1 MVDVIKAEDVAKF
14 PDANLAESLQRLPGV
29 AVARDGGEGRSISV
43 RGLGPDFTR
52 VRLNG
57 LEAQTTSNG
66 FEGINR
72 TRGFDFNVFASE
84 LFSSLTVR
92 KTPSAETEEGSL
104 GATVDLQTGRPFDK
118 PGTQF
123 AVSTKASYN
132 DLSEETDPRFA
143 MLASQDFLR
152 RQLRRAVLGRV
163 FGERQDQPGEPQP
176 QLGSHDRE
184 RRLVRSR
191 RIPRASASASIPP
204 ASRTRSCASTTIYHP
219 RIPRLA
225 QFGVDNERLGPH
237 RRAAVAGRPSRRLL
251 SLDLLY
257 SKHNGLRTENL
268 LTPIGIFRAQSQQ
281 GKPETIVRE
290 AEVRGNDLVY
300 ARLDNVDLRAE
311 MSIFDFNTDFKQAGF
326 TLEHEFNDRWRGNAA
341 AGRFGFAVRRAA
353 RNHAAGGSAQHARI
367 SSTISAT
374 A

>member
-1 MVDVIKAEDVAKF
+1 MKTKSGLFTVTSLAAVSLTAVAQQPSYDASTGGGGNDGLDEVVVTGFRGSLADALAMKRAETGIVDVIKAEDVAKF

-104 GATVDLQTGRPFDK
+104 GATVDLRTGRPFDRIG
-118 PGTQF
+118 PQL
-123 AVSTKASYN
+123 AASAKIGYN
-132 DLSEETDPRFA
+132 DLSEERDPRFA
-143 MLASQDFLR
+143 LLASNTFLDNTLGLLFSGAYSESTKISQASHNLNWDR
-152 RQLRRAVLGRV
+152 MTENGGWCDPANPAGVCFGEYPTGITYEQLR
-163 FGERQDQPGEPQP
+163 
-176 QLGSHDRE
+176 
-184 RRLVRSR
+184 
-191 RIPRASASASIPP
+191 
-204 ASRTRSCASTTIYHP
+204 STSIYHP

-225 QFGVDNERLGPH
+225 QFQVNNERLGVTS
-237 RRAAVAGRPSRRLL
+237 AIQWRPSDATLM

-257 SKHNGLRTENL
+257 SRHEGLRQESL
-268 LTPIGIFRAQSQQ
+268 LTPI
-281 GKPETIVRE
+281 
-290 AEVRGNDLVY
+290 
-300 ARLDNVDLRAE
+300 
-311 MSIFDFNTDFKQAGF
+311 
-326 TLEHEFNDRWRGNAA
+326 
-341 AGRFGFAVRRAA
+341 
-353 RNHAAGGSAQHARI
+353 
-367 SSTISAT
+367 
-374 A
+374 